1 MECDLL
7 IEGGAILTLDARWR
21 VFDPGYLAVKGSRIV
36 DVGPLPVPPT
46 LSAAKVLDAS
56 QCLVMPGYVN
66 THTHIAMSPF
76 RGAAEDMP
84 DRLTRFIFPL
94 EKAMV
99 RPELVYDASLFTI
112 AEMVRSGTTCFA
124 DMYYFEEEVAHAAAD
139 SGMRA
144 LVGETVVDF
153 AAPDCSAPYQGIDRA
168 IQLAES
174 WKGHPLI
181 KACIAPHAPYT
192 VDEGH
197 LAQIASLAEQH
208 DIPIMM
214 HVAEMDFEHA
224 RFAPEHGS
232 VLRYLDRTGILSPRL
247 IAAHMLFLDDADI
260 ELAAKRRVKVAH
272 CPVSNAKSG
281 RPICPAWRLAYAGAA
296 VGLGTDGPLSGN
308 TMDLQTVVSLYPKL
322 QKTREHRRD
331 IVSAREALWTATQG
345 GARVLGL
352 EDTIG
357 SLEAGK
363 EADIQIVEI
372 NDFNCL
378 PVHDWY
384 ATAVYALQAQNVR
397 DVLVA
402 GRFLLQNRHLTFAAE
417 EELKARLL
425 LHAQRSREMIAA
437 LQTSMVDR

>member
-1 MECDLL
+1 MEYDLL
-7 IEGGAILTLDARWR
+7 IEGGTILTLDAQWR
-21 VFDPGYLAVKGSRIV
+21 VFDPGYLAIKDGRII
-36 DVGPLPVPPT
+36 DVSPLPAPPA
-46 LSAAKVLDAS
+46 LRAAEVLHAS

-99 RPELVYDASLFTI
+99 RSDLVYDASLFTI

-124 DMYYFEEEVAHAAAD
+124 DMYYYEEEVARAAAD
-139 SGMRA
+139 AGMRA

-153 AAPDCSAPYQGIDRA
+153 PAPDCGAPYEGIDRA
-168 IQLAES
+168 IRLVKTWQ
-174 WKGHPLI
+174 GHPLVRV
-181 KACIAPHAPYT
+181 CIAPHAPYT
-192 VDEGH
+192 VDETH
-197 LAQIASLAEQH
+197 LVRIASLAELH
-208 DIPIMM
+208 DIPVMM
-214 HVAEMDFEHA
+214 HVAEMDFEQA

-260 ELAAKRRVKVAH
+260 ELAAKRGVKVAH

-281 RPICPAWRLAYAGAA
+281 RPICPAWRLANAGAA
-296 VGLGTDGPLSGN
+296 VGVGTDGPLSGN
-308 TMDLQTVVSLYPKL
+308 TMDMQTVVSLYPKL

-331 IVSAREALWTATQG
+331 IISAREALWTATQG

-357 SLEAGK
+357 SLEVGK
-363 EADIQIVEI
+363 QADIQIVEI

-384 ATAVYALQAQNVR
+384 ATAVYALQAHNVR
-397 DVLVA
+397 HVLIA
-402 GRFLLQNRHLTFAAE
+402 GRFVVQDRHLTFAAE
-417 EELKARLL
+417 DDLKARLL
-425 LHAQRSREMIAA
+425 VHAHASREMIAA
-437 LQTSMVDR
+437 LQTTGS